1 MNRHARRLAL
11 GAVGV
16 ALAAA
21 FFFTCT
27 YVLNRAAATGGG
39 YWGWTAALRYLFT
52 LPLMLVVMPWLGGV
66 APVLR
71 AIRAHPGPWLLW
83 SGVGFGLFYVLL
95 AFAAASGP
103 SWLVAGRRPSWRIGS

>member
-27 YVLNRAAATGGG
+27 YVLNRAAAIEGGH
-39 YWGWTAALRYLFT
+39 WAWTASLRYLAT
-52 LPLMLVVMPWLGGV
+52 LPMMLVVMPWQ
-66 APVLR
+66 
-71 AIRAHPGPWLLW
+71 
-83 SGVGFGLFYVLL
+83 GLSL
-95 AFAAASGP
+95 
-103 SWLVAGRRPSWRIGS
+103 IHI